1 MKTYTAKLADIQPRW
16 RLVDGSGKTLGRLA
30 VELARV
36 LQGKDKPMY
45 TPHMTTGD
53 FVVVVNAAKI
63 RVTGKKLQQKVY
75 SFHSGYPGGL
85 HEMTLDEMMKRDP
98 TRALR
103 IAVEGMLPK
112 TALGQTMLKQ
122 MKVYPG
128 PDHPHQA
135 QLAGFGAPW
144 EGAGEHL

>member
-16 RLVDGSGKTLGRLA
+16 RLVDASGKTLGRLA
-30 VELARV
+30 TELATV

-45 TPHMTTGD
+45 TPHMATGD
-53 FVVVVNAAKI
+53 FVVVVNAEKI
-63 RVTGKKLQQKVY
+63 RVTGKKLQQKLY

-112 TALGQTMLKQ
+112 TALGKIMLKRL
-122 MKVYPG
+122 KVYPG
-128 PDHPHQA
+128 PEHPHEA
-135 QLAGFGAPW
+135 QMVGLAASQ
-144 EGAGEHL
+144 EGTGEHR